1 MSPLS
6 QPTTTDRPEGAGPP
20 GSMSAVSASRAE
32 GTTRGGASPW
42 LAVATLCR
50 RELVRFVRQ
59 RNRVFG
65 ALGQPIVF
73 WLLFGAG
80 LGASFKAPPWGQGMS
95 YTEYFFP
102 GVLAL
107 IVLFT
112 AIFSTISIIED
123 RREGFL
129 QSVLVAPVPRWS
141 IVAGKVAGAST
152 LALAE
157 ALLFLLLA
165 PFAGISLTL
174 LKFAALGAMLVPIA
188 FALTALGFAIAWR
201 MDSTQGFHAIMNL
214 FLMPLWLLSGA
225 FFPAAGVPRWL
236 GILIAVN
243 PLTYGLAALRRI
255 LYFERPLA
263 VGSEGLPG
271 LGVSVLISLLFA
283 VGMFLLALGAASR
296 DRNR

>member
-1 MSPLS
+1 
-6 QPTTTDRPEGAGPP
+6 
-20 GSMSAVSASRAE
+20 
-32 GTTRGGASPW
+32 
-42 LAVATLCR
+42 
-50 RELVRFVRQ
+50 VRFVRQ

-80 LGASFKAPPWGQGMS
+80 LGASSQAPPWAGDMS

-102 GVLAL
+102 GVLVL

-129 QSVLVAPVPRWS
+129 QSVLVAPVPRWAV
-141 IVAGKVAGAST
+141 VAGKVAGGSS
-152 LALAE
+152 LALGE

-165 PFAGISLTL
+165 PFAGIGLTA
-174 LKFAALGAMLVPIA
+174 LKFAALAAMLVPIA
-188 FALTALGFAIAWR
+188 LGLTSLGFAIAWR

-225 FFPAAGVPRWL
+225 FFPACGVPGWL
-236 GILIAVN
+236 AAVIAVN
-243 PLTYGLAALRRI
+243 PLTYGLAALRRV
-255 LYFERPLA
+255 LYFEEPLP
-263 VGSEGLPG
+263 VGGDGLPG
-271 LGVSVLISLLFA
+271 LGISVVVTLLFA
-283 VGMFLLALGAASR
+283 AAMFLVAVRVAQQKTT
-296 DRNR
+296 